1 MHHSDELLP
10 SSSSDDE
17 GDGACETEVTVTF
30 METSG
35 SLLQSYDNEGE
46 CEDEVEEED
55 DDDAAI
61 LQVLLVF
68 TQINPNQ
75 SELNRS
81 AAASC

>member
-1 MHHSDELLP
+1 
-10 SSSSDDE
+10 
-17 GDGACETEVTVTF
+17 

-55 DDDAAI
+55 DDAAI
-61 LQVLLVF
+61 LQVLLGF

>member
-1 MHHSDELLP
+1 
-10 SSSSDDE
+10 
-17 GDGACETEVTVTF
+17 

>member
-1 MHHSDELLP
+1 VHHSDELLP

-17 GDGACETEVTVTF
+17 GDSACETEVTVTF

-55 DDDAAI
+55 DDAAI
-61 LQVLLVF
+61 LQVLLGF

>member
-1 MHHSDELLP
+1 VHHSDELLP

-35 SLLQSYDNEGE
+35 SLQSYDNEGE

-55 DDDAAI
+55 DDAAI
-61 LQVLLVF
+61 LQVLLGF